1 MLEMKVL
8 KMEDTVKVLKM
19 EDVIAAI
26 EEVYRAQ
33 SAGASAIYPLI
44 TEEFVPGS
52 AEMDIK
58 SGWLKD
64 AGIYG
69 LKSVSWFEENGKA
82 GLPALLGTILI
93 FDAKTGAPVGLL
105 DGSHITGIRTGA
117 AGAIGAKLLARKDA
131 KNLLI
136 VGAGHVATFQAAA
149 TLLSFPGI
157 EKVMV
162 YDGLDYDNADR
173 FVKNLRGTLANVFG
187 IEDVNAV
194 FTAVKEIAE
203 STGTSDIIIT
213 VTPSREPIIKKEWV
227 KPGTHFSCIGSDMAG
242 KEEID
247 PEIFADAKVFTD
259 DIELCINVGEIEI
272 PIKKGIMNREN
283 ISGIIGDIITGKA
296 SGRED
301 DEQITVFDATGTAL
315 LDLATGMLAIRE
327 AKKQGLGQ
335 TIEL

>member
-1 MLEMKVL
+1 MKVL

-19 EDVIAAI
+19 KDVIETI

-69 LKSVSWFEENGKA
+69 LKSVSWFEQNEKV

-117 AGAIGAKLLARKDA
+117 AGAIGAKLLARGDA
-131 KNLLI
+131 KNLLL

-149 TLLSFPGI
+149 TLLSFPGL

-173 FVKNLRGTLANVFG
+173 FAKNLRGTLVADFG
-187 IEDVNAV
+187 MEDVKAE
-194 FTAVKEIAE
+194 FTAVKDIAE
-203 STGTSDIIIT
+203 AVGQSDIIIT

-247 PEIFADAKVFTD
+247 PQIFADAKVFVD
-259 DIELCINVGEIEI
+259 DIEQCINVGEIEI

-283 ISGIIGDIITGKA
+283 ISGIIGDIITGKV
-296 SGRED
+296 SGREN

-315 LDLATGMLAIRE
+315 LDLLTGMLAIKE
-327 AKKQGLGQ
+327 AEKQGLGQ
-335 TIEL
+335 IIEL

>member
-1 MLEMKVL
+1 MLEIKVL
-8 KMEDTVKVLKM
+8 KMEDTIKVLKM
-19 EDVIAAI
+19 KDVIETI

-33 SAGASAIYPLI
+33 SAGASKIYPLI
-44 TEEFVPGS
+44 TEEFIPGS

-58 SGWLKD
+58 SGWLAD
-64 AGIYG
+64 DGIYG
-69 LKSVSWFEENGKA
+69 LKVVSWFEENEKA
-82 GLPALLGTILI
+82 GLSALLGTILI
-93 FDAKTGAPVGLL
+93 FDARTGAPIGLL
-105 DGSHITGIRTGA
+105 DGSYITGIRTGA

-149 TLLSFPGI
+149 TLLSFPNL

-173 FVKNLRGTLANVFG
+173 FAKTLRKTLAKDFD
-187 IEDVNAV
+187 IEKVKAE
-194 FTAVKEIAE
+194 FAAVKDIAKAAGE
-203 STGTSDIIIT
+203 SDIIIT

-227 KPGTHFSCIGSDMAG
+227 KAGTHFSCIGSDMAG

-247 PEIFADAKVFTD
+247 PAIFADAKVFVD
-259 DIELCINVGEIEI
+259 DIEQCVNVGEIEI
-272 PIKKGIMNREN
+272 PIKEGVMSRED
-283 ISGIIGDIITGKA
+283 ITGVIGDIITGKA
-296 SGRED
+296 VGREN

-315 LDLATGMLAIRE
+315 LDLLTGMLAIKE
-327 AKKQGLGQ
+327 AEKQGLGQ

>member
-33 SAGASAIYPLI
+33 SAGASAIYHLI

-117 AGAIGAKLLARKDA
+117 AGAIGAKLLARKHA

-173 FVKNLRGTLANVFG
+173 FVKNLRGTLAKDFG
-187 IEDVNAV
+187 IEDVKAE
-194 FTAVKEIAE
+194 FTAVKDIAE
-203 STGTSDIIIT
+203 ATGTSDIIIT

-259 DIELCINVGEIEI
+259 DIEQCTNVGEIEI

>member
-19 EDVIAAI
+19 KDVIETI

-69 LKSVSWFEENGKA
+69 LKSVSWFEQNEKV

-117 AGAIGAKLLARKDA
+117 AGAIGAKLLAREDA

-149 TLLSFPGI
+149 TLLSFPGL

-173 FVKNLRGTLANVFG
+173 FAKNLRGTLAADFGMENVKA
-187 IEDVNAV
+187 E
-194 FTAVKEIAE
+194 FTAVKDIAE
-203 STGTSDIIIT
+203 AVGQSDIIIT

-247 PEIFADAKVFTD
+247 PQIFAGAKVFVD
-259 DIELCINVGEIEI
+259 DIEQCINVGEIEI
-272 PIKKGIMNREN
+272 PIKKNIMNREN
-283 ISGIIGDIITGKA
+283 ISGIIGDIITGKI
-296 SGRED
+296 SGREN

-315 LDLATGMLAIRE
+315 LDLLTGMLAIKE
-327 AKKQGLGQ
+327 AEKQGLGQ
-335 TIEL
+335 IIEL

>member
-1 MLEMKVL
+1 M
-8 KMEDTVKVLKM
+8 
-19 EDVIAAI
+19 
-26 EEVYRAQ
+26 
-33 SAGASAIYPLI
+33 
-44 TEEFVPGS
+44 
-52 AEMDIK
+52 
-58 SGWLKD
+58 
-64 AGIYG
+64 
-69 LKSVSWFEENGKA
+69 
-82 GLPALLGTILI
+82 
-93 FDAKTGAPVGLL
+93 
-105 DGSHITGIRTGA
+105 
-117 AGAIGAKLLARKDA
+117 
-131 KNLLI
+131 
-136 VGAGHVATFQAAA
+136 ATFQAAA

-173 FVKNLRGTLANVFG
+173 FVKNLRGTLAKDFG
-187 IEDVNAV
+187 IEDVKAE
-194 FTAVKEIAE
+194 FTAVKDIAE
-203 STGTSDIIIT
+203 ATGTSDIIIT

-259 DIELCINVGEIEI
+259 DIEQCINVGEIEI

>member
-1 MLEMKVL
+1 MKVL

-19 EDVIAAI
+19 KDVIETI

-69 LKSVSWFEENGKA
+69 LKSVSWFEQNEKV

-117 AGAIGAKLLARKDA
+117 AGAIGAKLLARGDA
-131 KNLLI
+131 KNLLL

-149 TLLSFPGI
+149 TLLSFPGL

-173 FVKNLRGTLANVFG
+173 FAKNLRGTLAADFGMENVKA
-187 IEDVNAV
+187 E
-194 FTAVKEIAE
+194 FTAVKDIAE
-203 STGTSDIIIT
+203 AVGQSDIIIT

-247 PEIFADAKVFTD
+247 PQIFAGAKVFVD
-259 DIELCINVGEIEI
+259 DIEQCINVGEIEI

-283 ISGIIGDIITGKA
+283 ISGIIGDIITGKV
-296 SGRED
+296 SGREN

-315 LDLATGMLAIRE
+315 LDLLTGMLAIKE
-327 AKKQGLGQ
+327 AEKQGLGQ
-335 TIEL
+335 IIEL